1 MPFDLPDAAHASATN
16 DAQAM
21 MGFGTPGQS
30 LGIIDAE
37 SASRLIAAAA
47 DATLVLDGAG
57 VITDMAF
64 GNVDLAGAL
73 GGRKAWIGRALAD
86 AVTDESRSKVD
97 AMLADAMARATPRW
111 RHVNLRAADAD
122 ALPLMC
128 AANPLGDDGR
138 VVVFLR
144 DLRLLASLQQRLV
157 EAQQAMEREY
167 GRLRQ
172 AETRYRLLFQM
183 SGEPVLVLDAASLRV
198 LEANL
203 AADRIFGAQP
213 GFLDAFSPEDRP
225 RVESLLANVRSAGTA
240 EERRVA
246 LVTGRDALLS
256 ASLLRHDRAALF
268 LVRIA
273 FMGKGSGD
281 PEVTGSRGRLADFM
295 ETTPDA
301 FVLTANDGR
310 IITANPAF
318 LDLAQLPNEAQ
329 VRGEGLSRFLGRQ
342 AVEMDVLLAQVRGRG
357 PVRLFRTLLRGDQ
370 GAEAE
375 VEVSATS
382 VLDGGQPCF
391 GFTIRDIGPR
401 PAAIQEVPA
410 TLPAAAG
417 QLTELVGRVP
427 LKELVREATDVIE
440 KLAIEAALELTGNNR
455 ASAAEML
462 GLSRQSLY
470 VKLRR
475 YSIGDPTLEEEA

>member
-1 MPFDLPDAAHASATN
+1 ML
-16 DAQAM
+16 
-21 MGFGTPGQS
+21 GFGSPGQS
-30 LGIIDAE
+30 LGALDAE

-47 DATLVLDGAG
+47 DATFVMDGAG
-57 VITDMAF
+57 MIRDMAF
-64 GNVDLAGAL
+64 GNADLAAAL
-73 GGRKAWIGRALAD
+73 GGRKGWVGRPLAD
-86 AVTDESRSKVD
+86 AVAEDSRTKVLD
-97 AMLADAMARATPRW
+97 LLAEAGAADTPRW
-111 RHVNLRAADAD
+111 RHLNVRAADGAHI
-122 ALPLMC
+122 PLLC
-128 AANPLGDDGR
+128 AATRLGATER
-138 VVVFLR
+138 VVLFAR

-183 SGEPVLVLDAASLRV
+183 SGEPVMVLDAASLRV

-213 GFLDAFSPEDRP
+213 SFLDAFAPEDRT
-225 RVESLLANVRSAGTA
+225 RVETLLATVRAAGTA
-240 EERRVA
+240 EERRVTMA
-246 LVTGRDALLS
+246 GSGREALLS
-256 ASLLRHDRAALF
+256 ASLLRHERSSLF
-268 LVRIA
+268 LVRLA
-273 FMGKGSGD
+273 FLGAEAAEPAM
-281 PEVTGSRGRLADFM
+281 PETRARLADFVDS
-295 ETTPDA
+295 TPDA
-301 FVLTANDGR
+301 FVLVSADGR

-318 LDLAQLPNEAQ
+318 LELAQLPNEATA
-329 VRGEGLSRFLGRQ
+329 RGEELSRYLGRQ
-342 AVEMDVLLAQVRGRG
+342 AVELDVLLAQVRGRG
-357 PVRLFRTLLRGDQ
+357 PVRLFRTQLRGDQ

-375 VEVSATS
+375 VEVSAAS
-382 VLDGGQPCF
+382 VLDGGQQCF

-401 PAAIQEVPA
+401 PAPIESGGPV
-410 TLPAAAG
+410 LPAAAG

-440 KLAIEAALELTGNNR
+440 KLAIEAALELTNNNR

-475 YSIGDPTLEEEA
+475 YGIGDLGPDEEN

>member
-1 MPFDLPDAAHASATN
+1 MLGFD
-16 DAQAM
+16 
-21 MGFGTPGQS
+21 FPGQS
-30 LGIIDAE
+30 LGDMDAE
-37 SASRLIAAAA
+37 ATSRLIAAAA
-47 DATLVLDGAG
+47 DATLVMDAQG
-57 VITDMAF
+57 VVRDMAF
-64 GNVDLAGAL
+64 GNADLAAAL
-73 GGRKAWIGRALAD
+73 GGRKAWIGRGLSG
-86 AVTDESRSKVD
+86 AVTEESRGKVTDMLSD
-97 AMLADAMARATPRW
+97 AAAHEVPRW
-111 RHVNLRAADAD
+111 RHVNLRGPDQSSI
-122 ALPLMC
+122 PLMC
-128 AANPLGDDGR
+128 AANPLGSDGR

-203 AADRIFGAQP
+203 AADRIFGSQP
-213 GFLDAFSPEDRP
+213 GFLDAFATEDRP
-225 RVESLLANVRSAGTA
+225 RVESLLGSVRAAGGA
-240 EERRVA
+240 EERRVSLA
-246 LVTGRDALLS
+246 GGREALLS
-256 ASLLRHDRAALF
+256 ASLLRHDRSALF
-268 LVRIA
+268 LVRLA
-273 FMGKGSGD
+273 FQGAEPGLPALPD
-281 PEVTGSRGRLADFM
+281 PRNRLADFV

-301 FVLTANDGR
+301 FVLAAADGR

-318 LDLAQLPNEAQ
+318 LDLAQLASEQQA
-329 VRGEGLSRFLGRQ
+329 RGVELSRFLGRQ
-342 AVEMDVLLAQVRGRG
+342 AMELEVLLAQVRGRG
-357 PVRLFRTLLRGDQ
+357 PVRMFRTLLRGDH
-370 GAEAE
+370 GAQAE
-375 VEVSATS
+375 VEVSAAS

-401 PAAIQEVPA
+401 PVPPGE
-410 TLPAAAG
+410 PAVAVPAAG

-475 YSIGDPTLEEEA
+475 YGIGPDEEA

>member
-1 MPFDLPDAAHASATN
+1 ML
-16 DAQAM
+16 
-21 MGFGTPGQS
+21 GFGSPSQS
-30 LGIIDAE
+30 LGDMDAE

-47 DATLVLDGAG
+47 DATLVMDQAG
-57 VITDMAF
+57 VIRDMAF
-64 GNVDLAGAL
+64 GNADLAAVL
-73 GGRKAWIGRALAD
+73 GGRRAWIGRAFVDSVAEDSRQKVAD
-86 AVTDESRSKVD
+86 
-97 AMLADAMARATPRW
+97 MLTEAAAQEIPRW
-111 RHVNLRAADAD
+111 RHINFRGGDGAS
-122 ALPLMC
+122 LPLLC
-128 AANPLGDDGR
+128 AANQLQGTDR
-138 VVVFLR
+138 VVVFAR

-213 GFLDAFSPEDRP
+213 SFLDAFGTEDRP
-225 RVESLLANVRSAGTA
+225 RVEALLATVRAAGTA
-240 EERRVA
+240 EERRVS
-246 LVTGRDALLS
+246 LFGTGRDALLS
-256 ASLLRHDRAALF
+256 ASLLRHERSSLF
-268 LVRIA
+268 LVRLA
-273 FMGKGSGD
+273 FLGND
-281 PEVTGSRGRLADFM
+281 APEPPLTESRARIADFV
-295 ETTPDA
+295 ESTPDA
-301 FVLTANDGR
+301 FVLTSGDGR

-318 LDLAQLPNEAQ
+318 LELAQLPNEATA
-329 VRGEGLSRFLGRQ
+329 RGEELSRFLGRQ
-342 AVEMDVLLAQVRGRG
+342 AVELDVLLAQVRGRG
-357 PVRLFRTLLRGDQ
+357 PVRLFRTELRGDQ

-375 VEVSATS
+375 VEVSAAS
-382 VLDGGQPCF
+382 VLDGGQQCF

-401 PAAIQEVPA
+401 PAPVEQGAPA
-410 TLPAAAG
+410 LPQAAG

-440 KLAIEAALELTGNNR
+440 KLAIEAALELTNNNR
-455 ASAAEML
+455 ANAAEML

-475 YSIGDPTLEEEA
+475 YGIGDLGPDEET

>member
-1 MPFDLPDAAHASATN
+1 ML
-16 DAQAM
+16 
-21 MGFGTPGQS
+21 GFGTPSQS
-30 LGIIDAE
+30 LGVMDAE
-37 SASRLIAAAA
+37 AASRLIAAAA
-47 DATLVLDGAG
+47 DATLVMDGAG
-57 VITDMAF
+57 VIRDMAF
-64 GNVDLAGAL
+64 GNADLAAAL
-73 GGRKAWIGRALAD
+73 GGRKAWLGRVLAD
-86 AVTDESRSKVD
+86 AVAEDSRSKVHD
-97 AMLADAMARATPRW
+97 MLGEASAQDMPRW
-111 RHVNLRAADAD
+111 RHLNLRAADGAS
-122 ALPLMC
+122 LPLLC
-128 AANPLGDDGR
+128 AANRLPGTDR
-138 VVVFLR
+138 VVLFAR

-183 SGEPVLVLDAASLRV
+183 SGEPVMVLDAASLRV

-213 GFLDAFSPEDRP
+213 SFLDAFAPEDRA
-225 RVESLLANVRSAGTA
+225 RVEALLATVRAAGTA
-240 EERRVA
+240 EERRVSMQG
-246 LVTGRDALLS
+246 TGREALLS
-256 ASLLRHDRAALF
+256 ASLLRHERSSLF
-268 LVRIA
+268 LVRLA
-273 FMGKGSGD
+273 FLGGEAGESHI
-281 PEVTGSRGRLADFM
+281 PESRARLADFV
-295 ETTPDA
+295 ESTPDA
-301 FVLTANDGR
+301 FVLTAADGR

-318 LDLAQLPNEAQ
+318 LELAQLPNEATA
-329 VRGEGLSRFLGRQ
+329 RGEELSRFLGRQ
-342 AVEMDVLLAQVRGRG
+342 AVELDVLLAQVRGRG
-357 PVRLFRTLLRGDQ
+357 PVRLFRTRIRGDQ

-375 VEVSATS
+375 VEVSAAS
-382 VLDGGQPCF
+382 VLDGGQQCF

-401 PAAIQEVPA
+401 PAPVDAGPP

-440 KLAIEAALELTGNNR
+440 KLAIEAALELTNNNR

-475 YSIGDPTLEEEA
+475 YGIGDLGPDEEN

>member
-1 MPFDLPDAAHASATN
+1 MDAVA
-16 DAQAM
+16 
-21 MGFGTPGQS
+21 
-30 LGIIDAE
+30 
-37 SASRLIAAAA
+37 ASRLIAAAA
-47 DATLVLDGAG
+47 DATLVMDAAG
-57 VITDMAF
+57 VIRDMAF
-64 GNVDLAGAL
+64 GNADLAAAL
-73 GGRKAWIGRALAD
+73 GGRKAWVGRPLAEGVAEDSRGKVAEIIGD
-86 AVTDESRSKVD
+86 APGQEV
-97 AMLADAMARATPRW
+97 PRW
-111 RHVNLRAADAD
+111 RHLNFRAPDGAPVPLLCAS
-122 ALPLMC
+122 ARLP
-128 AANPLGDDGR
+128 GSDR
-138 VVVFLR
+138 VVLFAR

-157 EAQQAMEREY
+157 EAQQGMEREY

-213 GFLDAFSPEDRP
+213 SFIEAFAPEDRP
-225 RVESLLANVRSAGTA
+225 RVEALLATVRAAGTA

-246 LVTGRDALLS
+246 MHGSGREALFS
-256 ASLLRHDRAALF
+256 ASLLRHERSSLF
-268 LVRIA
+268 LVRLA
-273 FMGKGSGD
+273 FIGTDTGEPAV
-281 PEVTGSRGRLADFM
+281 PETRARLADFV
-295 ETTPDA
+295 ESTPDA
-301 FVLTANDGR
+301 FVLSAADGR

-318 LDLAQLPNEAQ
+318 LELAQLPNDAAA
-329 VRGEGLSRFLGRQ
+329 RGEDLSRFLGRQ
-342 AVEMDVLLAQVRGRG
+342 AVELDVLLAQVRGRG
-357 PVRLFRTLLRGDQ
+357 PVRLFRTVIRGDQ

-375 VEVSATS
+375 VEVSAAS
-382 VLDGGQPCF
+382 VLDGGQQCF

-401 PAAIQEVPA
+401 PSPIAPGVSA
-410 TLPAAAG
+410 LPAAAG
-417 QLTELVGRVP
+417 QLTDLVGRVP

-475 YSIGDPTLEEEA
+475 YGIGDIGPDEES

>member
-1 MPFDLPDAAHASATN
+1 ML
-16 DAQAM
+16 
-21 MGFGTPGQS
+21 GFGTPSLS
-30 LGIIDAE
+30 LGDMDAAA
-37 SASRLIAAAA
+37 ASRLIAAAA
-47 DATLVLDGAG
+47 DATLVVDGAG
-57 VITDMAF
+57 MIRDMAF
-64 GNVDLAGAL
+64 GNADLAAAL
-73 GGRKAWIGRALAD
+73 GGRSAWIGRSLAD
-86 AVTDESRSKVD
+86 AVAEDSRPKVAD
-97 AMLADAMARATPRW
+97 MLAEAAAHDVPRW
-111 RHVNLRAADAD
+111 RHLNLRAADGSTI
-122 ALPLMC
+122 PLLC
-128 AANPLGDDGR
+128 AANQLQGSER
-138 VVVFLR
+138 IVVFGR

-203 AADRIFGAQP
+203 AADRIFGAQAS
-213 GFLDAFSPEDRP
+213 FLDAFAMEDRS
-225 RVESLLANVRSAGTA
+225 RVEALLATVRAAGTA
-240 EERRVA
+240 EERRVS
-246 LVTGRDALLS
+246 LVGSGREALLS
-256 ASLLRHDRAALF
+256 ASLLRHERSSLF
-268 LVRIA
+268 LVRLA
-273 FMGKGSGD
+273 FLGSDRGTASV
-281 PEVTGSRGRLADFM
+281 PEIRTRLADFV
-295 ETTPDA
+295 ESTPDA
-301 FVLTANDGR
+301 FVLTTSDGR

-318 LDLAQLPNEAQ
+318 LELAQLPNEAQ
-329 VRGEGLSRFLGRQ
+329 ARGEELSRFLGRQ
-342 AVEMDVLLAQVRGRG
+342 TVELDVLLAQVRGRG

-382 VLDGGQPCF
+382 VLDGGVPCF

-401 PAAIQEVPA
+401 PAPIPEGVGA
-410 TLPAAAG
+410 LPAAG
-417 QLTELVGRVP
+417 QLTDLVGRVP

-440 KLAIEAALELTGNNR
+440 KLAIEAALELTSNNR

-475 YSIGDPTLEEEA
+475 YGIGEADSDEEG